1 MIAAPVT
8 FGDTHHS
15 SCTERLKMRDSTS
28 STRGFS
34 SAPWCFPYYWDER
47 FQIAWASLDTSTERG
62 FNGIMHPDPV

>member
-1 MIAAPVT
+1 
-8 FGDTHHS
+8 
-15 SCTERLKMRDSTS
+15 MRDSTS